1 MPYPRLTKCMPD
13 ETRHNPFH
21 LLDKALRYAH
31 CRTLPELGA
40 LDFGDERALG
50 RLLDLVAQIDLHRAV
65 AEARQ
70 QALLGALD
78 GKGQAVLASLLDD
91 HASHMKA
98 LAELQSLVRAVN
110 VATPR
115 RRALAGRSIYR
126 CYALYAAADM
136 ARMDEDETVLLMA
149 LHQEL
154 DDAALRSAEGT
165 CFAALAPEHLEAL
178 IRLCLP
184 ALSAG
189 ELDMLLALLLDHV
202 AAETHR
208 DLMAG
213 VVTPLLSANSS
224 AAA

>member
-21 LLDKALRYAH
+21 VLDKALRYAH

-50 RLLDLVAQIDLHRAV
+50 RLLELVSQIELHRAV

-70 QALLGALD
+70 QALLAALD
-78 GKGQAVLASLLDD
+78 GRGQALLPALLDD
-91 HASHMKA
+91 HASHMTA

-115 RRALAGRSIYR
+115 RRGLAGRSIYR

-154 DDAALRSAEGT
+154 DDAALSAAEGA
-165 CFAALAPEHLEAL
+165 CFAGLAPEHLEAV

-189 ELDMLLALLLDHV
+189 ELDALLALLPGHLP
-202 AAETHR
+202 AETHSA
-208 DLMAG
+208 LMAA
-213 VVTPLLSANSS
+213 VVTPLMSANSS